1 MKISRRLLLGS
12 ASALAITSVLGVKP
26 GHAHLEVGS
35 TPSDRKLIASMVRAM
50 FPHDR
55 FPDGPYLRTA
65 DAIIAKANG
74 SVASALTLRDGLD
87 DLESK
92 SFENLG
98 QSAATQY
105 LKDIEGSPFFSLVH
119 GTTVTGLYTD
129 KEVFRILG
137 YEEAS
142 YDKGGY
148 INRGFNDLNWLPE
161 PRIEEHPDLAAFL
174 SGKPKQYAS
183 ATKLNAS

>member
-12 ASALAITSVLGVKP
+12 VSALTIVSVLGVKP
-26 GHAHLEVGS
+26 GHAHMKVGS
-35 TPSDRKLIASMVRAM
+35 TQSDRKLIASMVRAM

-74 SVASALTLRDGLD
+74 STASALTLRAGLA
-87 DLESK
+87 DLKSK

-98 QSAATQY
+98 KSAATKY
-105 LKDIEGSPFFSLVH
+105 LKDIEGSSFFSLVH

-142 YDKGGY
+142 LTKVVISTGG
-148 INRGFNDLNWLPE
+148 
-161 PRIEEHPDLAAFL
+161 
-174 SGKPKQYAS
+174 SM
-183 ATKLNAS
+183 T

>member
-1 MKISRRLLLGS
+1 M
-12 ASALAITSVLGVKP
+12 SVLGVKS
-26 GHAHLEVGS
+26 GHAHMKIGS
-35 TPSDRKLIASMVRAM
+35 DQSDRKIIASMVRAM

-74 SVASALTLRDGLD
+74 STASALTLRAGLVE
-87 DLESK
+87 LKSR
-92 SFENLG
+92 SFEDLG
-98 QSAATQY
+98 QKAATNY
-105 LKDIEGSPFFSLVH
+105 LKSIEGSPFFSLVH

-129 KEVFRILG
+129 KEVFKILG

-148 INRGFNDLNWLPE
+148 IDRGFNDLTWLPE
-161 PRIEEHPDLAAFL
+161 PRIDEHPDLAIFL
-174 SGKPKQYAS
+174 NAKPKQYAS
-183 ATKLNAS
+183 AANVNAS